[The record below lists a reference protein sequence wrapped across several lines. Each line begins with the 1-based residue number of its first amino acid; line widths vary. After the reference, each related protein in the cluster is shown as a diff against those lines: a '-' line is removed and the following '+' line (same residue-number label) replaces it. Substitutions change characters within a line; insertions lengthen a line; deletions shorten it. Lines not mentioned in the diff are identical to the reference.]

1 MTKKEKW
8 NEIVQKIEELGEEL
22 QELVEDQLE
31 ENEDLESSLMG
42 LRMSVDHLTEQEIN
56 ELYLLNKTK

>member
-1 MTKKEKW
+1 MTEQEKW

-22 QELVEDQLE
+22 QNLVEDQLE

-42 LRMSVDHLTEQEIN
+42 LRMSVDHLNEQEIN
-56 ELYLLNKTK
+56 D

>member
-1 MTKKEKW
+1 VTEQEKW

-22 QELVEDQLE
+22 QNLVEDQLE

-42 LRMSVDHLTEQEIN
+42 LRMSVDHLNEQEIN
-56 ELYLLNKTK
+56 D

>member
-22 QELVEDQLE
+22 QELVEDQFE
-31 ENEDLESSLMG
+31 ENVDLENSLMG
-42 LRMSVDHLTEQEIN
+42 LRMSVDDLNDQEI
-56 ELYLLNKTK
+56 KD

>member
-31 ENEDLESSLMG
+31 ENVDLENSLMG
-42 LRMSVDHLTEQEIN
+42 LRLTVSDLNDQEIKN
-56 ELYLLNKTK
+56 